1 VLPYFP
7 FVDDTFKMVMGVAAL
22 HDRGLIDV
30 DDEQY
35 RAELTLKQRLLAEA
49 YDQYFQAL
57 PETEPAQWE
66 VVALLLHDMVASYPH
81 YFELVI
87 EGKQWTWRNRLLNEE
102 TCFTMGEQA
111 SLPVPPLDWVG
122 RQMQEDLLI
131 LSGNAAAGMPLVAGQ
146 LCFPNG
152 WCLDDKM
159 GKSFLG
165 IHDEVPLFEDYLGR
179 SSSLLLERLKPER
192 PVWRV
197 NWSLKATSRLNL
209 TPRILSEE
217 RRAHLTPEN
226 VGACCFLRLE
236 RQTLARLSQTDCIL
250 FTIHTYQAPLD
261 TVIESAE
268 AAHRIGSVVRTMPE
282 EMLIY
287 KGIAPFVDP
296 LLAYLEAKSI

>member
-1 VLPYFP
+1 MLPYFP
-7 FVDDTFKMVMGVAAL
+7 FVDDTFKMVMGVTAL

-66 VVALLLHDMVASYPH
+66 VVALLLYDMVAHYPH
-81 YFELVI
+81 HFELVI

-102 TCFTMGEQA
+102 TYFIMGEQA

-165 IHDEVPLFEDYLGR
+165 IHDEVPLFEKHLGR

-209 TPRILSEE
+209 MPRILAEE
-217 RRAHLTPEN
+217 QRAHLTLEN
-226 VGACCFLRLE
+226 VGACCLLRLE
-236 RQTLARLSQTDCIL
+236 RQMLARLPQTDCIL

-261 TVIESAE
+261 AAIESAE
-268 AAHRIGSVVRTMPE
+268 AAQRIASVVRTMPE
-282 EMLIY
+282 EMLVY

-296 LLAYLEAKSI
+296 LLAYLEAKER